1 MPWIPQEREIDDLIA
16 GCGAQMAVAL
26 QVMKETAA
34 RLLEV
39 WSLEWED
46 IDFERKTIRVTARK
60 GGSSHL
66 ARVIERLLGML
77 NKLPRTSD
85 QVFSYASPFY
95 MSKTFRK
102 QRQRVAANWRI
113 RGFLRFTSIRLD
125 IGEQRWNITGHMTYS
140 M

>member
-1 MPWIPQEREIDDLIA
+1 MVPPRYKHVSKVPWIPQEREIDDLIA

-66 ARVIERLLGML
+66 ARVTERLLGML
-77 NKLPRTSD
+77 NKLPRT
-85 QVFSYASPFY
+85 F
-95 MSKTFRK
+95 
-102 QRQRVAANWRI
+102 NE
-113 RGFLRFTSIRLD
+113 LL
-125 IGEQRWNITGHMTYS
+125 
-140 M
+140 